1 MLGTLTNP
9 AAGIG
14 AASVGNRAPPHGGG
28 GSRGV
33 LPLGATTTAA
43 DSKRDARA
51 AHKRAL
57 RASGIARRCMEEEG
71 AEAFFLWERRRR
83 RRIPS
88 AMREQRTKG
97 RCERR
102 ESGAAA
108 WRRREQRRSSSGSDD
123 DGGGFQARCA
133 SSAQKGED
141 IEHDRSVGR
150 AQCPGNLR

>member
-1 MLGTLTNP
+1 MLGTLTKP

-57 RASGIARRCMEEEG
+57 RASGIARRRMEEEG
-71 AEAFFLWERRRR
+71 SRGVLPLGATTTAADSKRDARAAHKRALRASGIARRR
-83 RRIPS
+83 
-88 AMREQRTKG
+88 MEEEG
-97 RCERR
+97 V
-102 ESGAAA
+102 
-108 WRRREQRRSSSGSDD
+108 RRSSSGSDD
-123 DGGGFQARCA
+123 NGGGFQ
-133 SSAQKGED
+133 
-141 IEHDRSVGR
+141 
-150 AQCPGNLR
+150 